1 MYQVSAELQAAI
13 LSSSPLY
20 GIMLEDLTTART
32 LTAEA
37 IFTATSDRESTS
49 LSDDIEL
56 GAVCSQSWTVNI
68 ADSAGGYV
76 GHMFRLSLY
85 IADVAD
91 IEGGKMTW
99 GRLAR
104 YKFGRIKT
112 LTPRQIRRL
121 GEVLGEPIPMG
132 VFICT
137 KAPKNGTGRELS
149 LYDMLYF
156 ADREYKCGLQLPASA
171 EAVEQDVCRQLGI
184 QCMGGAV
191 SGDLQESGG
200 ADLLAADGAQLVAAS
215 FDFEISTIAAGTTC
229 RQMLGYIAAA
239 RGHFGYVDREG
250 VYRTRWYTS
259 AREITPS
266 EADEP
271 TLSENPNIIVGVV
284 CNIDD
289 DTSMTAG
296 ETDESKGRILQLS
309 CPYMNRSLLDSL
321 FSRVKNYT
329 WYTAQFRHRLGDPR
343 LDVGDVV
350 TYSGAAIPVT
360 ELAFSYDGGLSA
372 DITAAGLNDEEQLI

>member
-20 GIMLEDLTTART
+20 GIMLEDLTAART

-37 IFTATSDRESTS
+37 IFTANSDRESTS

-85 IADVAD
+85 IAD

-132 VFICT
+132 MFVCT

-156 ADREYKCGLQLPASA
+156 ADREYKCTLTLPASA

-239 RGHFGYVDREG
+239 RGHFGYIDRDG
-250 VYRTRWYTS
+250 VYRTRWYTL
-259 AREITPS
+259 AREITAS

-271 TLSENPNIIVGVV
+271 TLSETPNVIVGVV

-289 DTSMTAG
+289 DTRMTAG
-296 ETDESKGRILQLS
+296 ETDESKGRILQLR

-321 FSRVKNYT
+321 S
-329 WYTAQFRHRLGDPR
+329 
-343 LDVGDVV
+343 
-350 TYSGAAIPVT
+350 AA
-360 ELAFSYDGGLSA
+360 
-372 DITAAGLNDEEQLI
+372 

>member
-85 IADVAD
+85 IADIAD
-91 IEGGKMTW
+91 IEDGKMTW

-104 YKFGRIKT
+104 YKFGRVKT

-156 ADREYKCGLQLPASA
+156 ADREYKCTLTLPASA

-239 RGHFGYVDREG
+239 RGHFGFIDREG

-259 AREITPS
+259 ARDITPS

-271 TLSENPNIIVGVV
+271 TLSETPNVIVGVV

-289 DTSMTAG
+289 DTRMTAG
-296 ETDESKGRILQLS
+296 ETDESKGRILQLA

-360 ELAFSYDGGLSA
+360 GLAFSYDGELSA

>member
-20 GIMLEDLTTART
+20 GIMLEDLTAART

-85 IADVAD
+85 IADIAD

-156 ADREYKCGLQLPASA
+156 ADREYKCTLTLPASA

-200 ADLLAADGAQLVAAS
+200 ADLLAANGAQLVAAS
-215 FDFEISTIAAGTTC
+215 FDFTIPTIAAGTTC

-239 RGHFGYVDREG
+239 RGHFGYIDRDG

-259 AREITPS
+259 ARDITPS

-271 TLSENPNIIVGVV
+271 TLSETPNVIVGVV

-289 DTSMTAG
+289 DTRMTAG

-360 ELAFSYDGGLSA
+360 GLAFSYDGGLSA

>member
-1 MYQVSAELQAAI
+1 MYQVSAELQTAI

-20 GIMLEDLTTART
+20 GIMLEDLTAART

-37 IFTATSDRESTS
+37 IFTAASDRESTS

-85 IADVAD
+85 IAD

-104 YKFGRIKT
+104 YKFGRVKT
-112 LTPRQIRRL
+112 LTSRQIRRL

-171 EAVEQDVCRQLGI
+171 EDIERDVCRQIGV

-200 ADLLAADGAQLVAAS
+200 TDLLAANGAQLVAAS
-215 FDFEISTIAAGTTC
+215 FDFTIPTIAAGTTC

-239 RGHFGYVDREG
+239 RGHFGYIDREG

-259 AREITPS
+259 AREITAS
-266 EADEP
+266 EA
-271 TLSENPNIIVGVV
+271 
-284 CNIDD
+284 
-289 DTSMTAG
+289 
-296 ETDESKGRILQLS
+296 DESKGRILQLT
-309 CPYMNRSLLDSL
+309 CPYMTRSLLDSL

-360 ELAFSYDGGLSA
+360 GLAFSYDGGLSA

>member
-1 MYQVSAELQAAI
+1 MYQVSAGLQAAI

-20 GIMLEDLTTART
+20 GIMLEDLTAART

-37 IFTATSDRESTS
+37 IFSANSDRESTS

-76 GHMFRLSLY
+76 GHMFRISLY

-91 IEGGKMTW
+91 IGGGKMTW
-99 GRLAR
+99 GRLAK

-112 LTPRQIRRL
+112 LTPRQIKRL

-132 VFICT
+132 EFVCT
-137 KAPKNGTGRELS
+137 KAPRNGTGRELS

-191 SGDLQESGG
+191 SGDLQEIGG

-239 RGHFGYVDREG
+239 RGHFGYIDREG

-271 TLSENPNIIVGVV
+271 TLSESPNVIVGVV

-289 DTSMTAG
+289 DTRMTAG
-296 ETDESKGRILQLS
+296 ETDESKGRILQLA
-309 CPYMNRSLLDSL
+309 CPYMTRSLLDSL

-360 ELAFSYDGGLSA
+360 GLAFSYDGGLSA

>member
-1 MYQVSAELQAAI
+1 MYTVSDELAALI
-13 LSSSPLY
+13 TSPCRSWRITLT
-20 GIMLEDLTTART
+20 DLTASRS
-32 LTAEA
+32 LTAEE

-56 GAVCSQSWTVNI
+56 GAVCSQSWTVDI
-68 ADSAGGYV
+68 ADSGGGYV
-76 GHMFRLSLY
+76 GHMFRLSLS
-85 IADVAD
+85 IADP
-91 IEGGKMTW
+91 EGGALTW
-99 GRLAR
+99 GKLKE
-104 YKFGRIKT
+104 YKFGRLKT
-112 LTPRQIRRL
+112 LTIARIKQL
-121 GEVLGEPIPMG
+121 GGMIGEPIPMG

-137 KAPKNGTGRELS
+137 KAPRNGTGRELT

-156 ADREYKCGLQLPASA
+156 ADREYKCSLKLPASA
-171 EAVEQDVCRQLGI
+171 EDIEHDVCRQLGVD
-184 QCMGGAV
+184 CKGGAV

-200 ADLLAADGAQLVAAS
+200 ADLLSADGAQLVAAS
-215 FDFEISTIAAGTTC
+215 FDFTIPTIAAGTTC

-239 RGHFGYVDREG
+239 RGHFGYIDREG
-250 VYRTRWYTS
+250 AYCTRWYTS
-259 AREITPS
+259 AREITAS

-271 TLSENPNIIVGVV
+271 TLSESPNVIVGVV
-284 CNIDD
+284 CNIAD
-289 DTSMTAG
+289 DTRMTAG
-296 ETDESKGRILQLS
+296 ETDESKGRILQLT
-309 CPYMNRSLLDSL
+309 CPYMTRSLLDSL

-360 ELAFSYDGGLSA
+360 GLAFSYDGGLSA

>member
-20 GIMLEDLTTART
+20 GIMLEDLTAART

-85 IADVAD
+85 IADIAD

-156 ADREYKCGLQLPASA
+156 ADREYKCTLTLPASA

-200 ADLLAADGAQLVAAS
+200 ADLLAANGAQLVAAS
-215 FDFEISTIAAGTTC
+215 FDFTIPTIAAGTTC
-229 RQMLGYIAAA
+229 RQMLGYMAAA
-239 RGHFGYVDREG
+239 RGHFGYIDRDG

-259 AREITPS
+259 ARDITPS

-271 TLSENPNIIVGVV
+271 TLSETPNVIVGVV

-289 DTSMTAG
+289 DTRMTAG

-360 ELAFSYDGGLSA
+360 GLAFSYDGGLSA

>member
-20 GIMLEDLTTART
+20 GIMLEDLTAART

-37 IFTATSDRESTS
+37 IFSANSDRESTS

-104 YKFGRIKT
+104 YKFGRVKT

-137 KAPKNGTGRELS
+137 KAPRNGTGRELS

-156 ADREYKCGLQLPASA
+156 ADREYKCTLTLPASA

-200 ADLLAADGAQLVAAS
+200 ADLLAANGAQLVAAS

-239 RGHFGYVDREG
+239 RGHFGFIDRDG

-259 AREITPS
+259 AREITAS

-271 TLSENPNIIVGVV
+271 TLSESPNIIVGVV

-289 DTSMTAG
+289 DTRLTVG
-296 ETDESKGRILQLS
+296 ETDESKGRILQLT
-309 CPYMNRSLLDSL
+309 CPYMTRSLLDSL

-360 ELAFSYDGGLSA
+360 GLAFSYDGGLSA

>member
-20 GIMLEDLTTART
+20 GIMLEDLTAART

-37 IFTATSDRESTS
+37 IFTANSDRESTS

-85 IADVAD
+85 IADIAD

-104 YKFGRIKT
+104 YKFGRVKT

-137 KAPKNGTGRELS
+137 KAPRNGTGRELS

-171 EAVEQDVCRQLGI
+171 EAVEQDVCRQLGV

-191 SGDLQESGG
+191 SGDLQENGG
-200 ADLLAADGAQLVAAS
+200 ADLLASNGAQLVAAS
-215 FDFEISTIAAGTTC
+215 FDFTIPTIAAGTTC

-239 RGHFGYVDREG
+239 RGHFGFIDREG

-259 AREITPS
+259 AREITAS

-271 TLSENPNIIVGVV
+271 TLSESPNVIVGVV

-289 DTSMTAG
+289 DTRLTVG
-296 ETDESKGRILQLS
+296 ETDESKGRILQLT
-309 CPYMNRSLLDSL
+309 CPYMTRSLLDSL

-360 ELAFSYDGGLSA
+360 GLAFSYDGGLSA

>member
-20 GIMLEDLTTART
+20 GIMLEDLTAART

-85 IADVAD
+85 IADIAD

-137 KAPKNGTGRELS
+137 KAPRNGTGRELS

-156 ADREYKCGLQLPASA
+156 ADREYKCTLTLPASA
-171 EAVEQDVCRQLGI
+171 EAVEQDVCRQLGV

-191 SGDLQESGG
+191 SGDLQEIGG
-200 ADLLAADGAQLVAAS
+200 ADLLAANGAQLVAAS
-215 FDFEISTIAAGTTC
+215 FDFTIPTIAAGTTC
-229 RQMLGYIAAA
+229 RQMLGYISAA
-239 RGHFGYVDREG
+239 RGHFGFIDREG

-259 AREITPS
+259 ARDITPS

-271 TLSENPNIIVGVV
+271 TLSESPNVIVGVV

-289 DTSMTAG
+289 DTHLTVG
-296 ETDESKGRILQLS
+296 ETDESKGRILQLT
-309 CPYMNRSLLDSL
+309 CPYMTRSLLDSL

-360 ELAFSYDGGLSA
+360 GLAFSYDGGLSA

>member
-20 GIMLEDLTTART
+20 GIMLEDLTAART

-37 IFTATSDRESTS
+37 IFTAASDRESTS

-85 IADVAD
+85 IAD
-91 IEGGKMTW
+91 IGGGKMTW

-104 YKFGRIKT
+104 YKFGRVKT

-132 VFICT
+132 MFVCT
-137 KAPKNGTGRELS
+137 KAPKNGTGRELT

-156 ADREYKCGLQLPASA
+156 ADREYKCTLTLPASA
-171 EAVEQDVCRQLGI
+171 EDIERDVCRQLGV

-191 SGDLQESGG
+191 SGDLQENGG
-200 ADLLAADGAQLVAAS
+200 ADLLSADGAQLVAAS

-229 RQMLGYIAAA
+229 RQMLGYISAA
-239 RGHFGYVDREG
+239 RGHFGFIDREG

-259 AREITPS
+259 ARDITAS

-271 TLSENPNIIVGVV
+271 TLSESPNVIVGVV

-289 DTSMTAG
+289 DTRLTVG
-296 ETDESKGRILQLS
+296 ETDESKGRILQLA
-309 CPYMNRSLLDSL
+309 CPYMTRSLLDSL

-360 ELAFSYDGGLSA
+360 GLAFSYDGGLSA

>member
-1 MYQVSAELQAAI
+1 MYQVSAGLQAAI

-20 GIMLEDLTTART
+20 GIILEDLTAART

-37 IFTATSDRESTS
+37 IFSANSDRESTS

-85 IADVAD
+85 IADIAD

-137 KAPKNGTGRELS
+137 KAPRNGTGRELS

-156 ADREYKCGLQLPASA
+156 ADREFKCGLQLPASA

-215 FDFEISTIAAGTTC
+215 FDFTIPTIAAGTTC

-239 RGHFGYVDREG
+239 RGHFGFIDREG

-259 AREITPS
+259 ARDITPS

-271 TLSENPNIIVGVV
+271 TLSESPNVIVGVV

-289 DTSMTAG
+289 DTHLTVG
-296 ETDESKGRILQLS
+296 ETDESKGRILQLT
-309 CPYMNRSLLDSL
+309 CPYMTRSLLDSL

-360 ELAFSYDGGLSA
+360 GLAFSYDGGLSA

>member
-1 MYQVSAELQAAI
+1 M
-13 LSSSPLY
+13 
-20 GIMLEDLTTART
+20 
-32 LTAEA
+32 
-37 IFTATSDRESTS
+37 
-49 LSDDIEL
+49 
-56 GAVCSQSWTVNI
+56 
-68 ADSAGGYV
+68 
-76 GHMFRLSLY
+76 
-85 IADVAD
+85 
-91 IEGGKMTW
+91 
-99 GRLAR
+99 
-104 YKFGRIKT
+104 
-112 LTPRQIRRL
+112 
-121 GEVLGEPIPMG
+121 LGEPIPMG

-156 ADREYKCGLQLPASA
+156 ADREYKCTLTLPASA

-259 AREITPS
+259 ARDITPS

-271 TLSENPNIIVGVV
+271 TLSETPNVIVGVV

-289 DTSMTAG
+289 DTRLTVG
-296 ETDESKGRILQLS
+296 ETDESKGRILQLT
-309 CPYMNRSLLDSL
+309 CPYMTRSLLDSL

-360 ELAFSYDGGLSA
+360 GLAFSYDGGLSA

>member
-1 MYQVSAELQAAI
+1 MYTVSDELAALI
-13 LSSSPLY
+13 TSPCRTWR
-20 GIMLEDLTTART
+20 IILEDLTAART

-37 IFTATSDRESTS
+37 IFTANSDRESTS

-85 IADVAD
+85 IADIAD
-91 IEGGKMTW
+91 IEDGKMTW

-104 YKFGRIKT
+104 YKFGRVKT

-156 ADREYKCGLQLPASA
+156 ADREYKCTLTLPASA

-239 RGHFGYVDREG
+239 RGHFGFIDREG

-259 AREITPS
+259 ARDITPS

-271 TLSENPNIIVGVV
+271 TLSETPNVIVGVV

-289 DTSMTAG
+289 DTRMTAG
-296 ETDESKGRILQLS
+296 ETDESKGRILQLA

-360 ELAFSYDGGLSA
+360 GLAFSYDGGLSA

>member
-20 GIMLEDLTTART
+20 GIMLEDLTAART

-85 IADVAD
+85 IADIAD

-156 ADREYKCGLQLPASA
+156 ADREYKCTLTLPASA
-171 EAVEQDVCRQLGI
+171 EAVEQDVCRQLGV

-200 ADLLAADGAQLVAAS
+200 ADLLAANGAQLVAAS
-215 FDFEISTIAAGTTC
+215 FDFTIPTIAAGTTC

-239 RGHFGYVDREG
+239 RGHFGYIDRDG

-259 AREITPS
+259 ARDITPS

-271 TLSENPNIIVGVV
+271 TLSETPNVIVGVV

-289 DTSMTAG
+289 DTRMTAG

-360 ELAFSYDGGLSA
+360 GLAFSYDGGLSA

>member
-1 MYQVSAELQAAI
+1 MYQVSAGLQAAI

-20 GIMLEDLTTART
+20 GIMLEDLTAART

-37 IFTATSDRESTS
+37 IFSANSDRESTS

-85 IADVAD
+85 IADIAD

-137 KAPKNGTGRELS
+137 KAPRNGTGRELS

-156 ADREYKCGLQLPASA
+156 ADREFKCTLTLPASA
-171 EAVEQDVCRQLGI
+171 EAVEQDVCRQLGV

-191 SGDLQESGG
+191 SGDLQEIGG
-200 ADLLAADGAQLVAAS
+200 ADLLAANGAQLVAAS

-239 RGHFGYVDREG
+239 RGHFGFIDREG

-259 AREITPS
+259 AREITAS

-271 TLSENPNIIVGVV
+271 TLSENPNVIVGVV

-289 DTSMTAG
+289 DTRMTAG
-296 ETDESKGRILQLS
+296 ETDESKGRILQLA

-360 ELAFSYDGGLSA
+360 GLAFSYDGGLSA

>member
-20 GIMLEDLTTART
+20 GIMLEDLTAART

-85 IADVAD
+85 IADIAD

-156 ADREYKCGLQLPASA
+156 ADREYKCTLTLPASA

-200 ADLLAADGAQLVAAS
+200 ADLLAANGAQLVAAS
-215 FDFEISTIAAGTTC
+215 FDFTIPTIAAGTTC

-259 AREITPS
+259 ARDITPS

-271 TLSENPNIIVGVV
+271 TLSESPNVIVGVV

-289 DTSMTAG
+289 DTRMTAG

-360 ELAFSYDGGLSA
+360 GLAFSYDGGLSA

>member
-37 IFTATSDRESTS
+37 IFSATSDRESTS

-85 IADVAD
+85 IAD

-132 VFICT
+132 MFVCT

-239 RGHFGYVDREG
+239 RGHFGFIDREG

-259 AREITPS
+259 AREITAS

-271 TLSENPNIIVGVV
+271 TLSESPNVIVGVV

-289 DTSMTAG
+289 DTRMTAG
-296 ETDESKGRILQLS
+296 ETDESKGRILQLA

-360 ELAFSYDGGLSA
+360 GLAFSYDGGLSA